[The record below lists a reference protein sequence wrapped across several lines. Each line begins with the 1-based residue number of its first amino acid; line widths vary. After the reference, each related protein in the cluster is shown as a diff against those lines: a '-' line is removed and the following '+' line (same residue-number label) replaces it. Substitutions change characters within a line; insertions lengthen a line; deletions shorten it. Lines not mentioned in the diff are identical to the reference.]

1 MKRIRKEVELAAPVA
16 DVWAVFSTS
25 EGAKT
30 FFGYDA
36 RIELRMGGAYEI
48 LFDADAAPG
57 SRGSEGMRVLSFI
70 PNEMLSFEWNAPPD
84 FPDVRAAEK
93 AFVVVRLDATS
104 KGTRVR
110 LDHLGFGE
118 GASWDGVHTY
128 FSRAWDLVL
137 AWLEHRFQAGPV
149 DWSHPPR
156 PGHSYD
162 APVR

>member
-16 DVWAVFSTS
+16 DVWAAFSTS

-48 LFDADAAPG
+48 FFDQD
-57 SRGSEGMRVLSFI
+57 
-70 PNEMLSFEWNAPPD
+70 APPD

-93 AFVVVRLDATS
+93 AFVVVRLDTTS
-104 KGTRVR
+104 RGTRVR

-118 GASWDGVHTY
+118 GASWDGVHGY
-128 FSRAWDLVL
+128 FARAWDLVL
-137 AWLEHRFQAGPV
+137 AWLEHRFQVGPV

-162 APVR
+162 APVP